1 MIFLPVF
8 AFSDNIAMGS
18 LVFVFSSVF
27 KKIRHEKVYNFFL
40 FGYHHQP
47 CYDSRRKNME
57 ATDLGCWGAPGI
69 RLLIRVRLCLM
80 GCLDCQL
87 PHNNF

>member
-27 KKIRHEKVYNFFL
+27 KKIIDE
-40 FGYHHQP
+40 
-47 CYDSRRKNME
+47 
-57 ATDLGCWGAPGI
+57 
-69 RLLIRVRLCLM
+69 
-80 GCLDCQL
+80 
-87 PHNNF
+87 